1 ALYTLTVLLVLLI
14 CTHTEKEVHMEKV
27 NDIQKITRQADNSK
41 REPTDAT
48 NSIDDARSEAFRKA
62 LLHTQTKYADIIK
75 ALEDK

>member
-1 ALYTLTVLLVLLI
+1 
-14 CTHTEKEVHMEKV
+14 MEKV

-41 REPTDAT
+41 REPIDAA
-48 NSIDDARSEAFRKA
+48 NSIGDSRFEAFRKA